1 MGIHNLSSQLGVG
14 LRTRLRRIWKTLDRT
29 LYLRLWFPHVPLFI
43 AVAVFGILELSP
55 VAARLLGVDMT
66 DPLVIIQSLL
76 NTGISYTP
84 KAVAGLL
91 LLIMSVGLLV
101 RSRLAW
107 SITLLLASVSLVL
120 FYLTTTSS
128 AYWMLG
134 AYNVILL
141 VALLLGYRHFQRSSI
156 AAASLFAFTSVL
168 SVLAYAILG
177 TYVLGAQ
184 FTPPI
189 HDMVTALYFSIVTM
203 STVGFGDIHPDTSTA
218 MLFVVSIIVLGITV
232 FATSLSTLLMPLI
245 NRRMETLLRM
255 GKGEKMDRANH
266 YIIIGRTPLA
276 VNSYRELSSRNQ
288 KVTFILDK
296 PDEGDM
302 DGADIVVGDPCS
314 ADVLERAGVTRANAV
329 LALGNNDSENAFVV
343 LAVKDMAAK
352 VKTVTVANDAGN
364 LARMKRVHP
373 DLIIAP
379 QILGGELL
387 AMALTGEEMNSETM
401 LKALLVL
408 NS

>member
-1 MGIHNLSSQLGVG
+1 MGLHDLSSQLGVG

-134 AYNVILL
+134 VYNVVLL

-329 LALGNNDSENAFVV
+329 LALGSNDSENAFVV
-343 LAVKDMAAK
+343 LAVKDMATK

>member
-134 AYNVILL
+134 AYNVVLL

-184 FTPPI
+184 FTPPV

-329 LALGNNDSENAFVV
+329 LALGSNDSENAFVV